1 MNRRNALKNLGLIAG
16 GIILLPSCDFSDE
29 KVSIILNK
37 LQITIEEEKILQE
50 IVATI
55 LPEGEIP
62 GAKSLE
68 VPNFVW
74 VMIDDM
80 LSEKKQKSFMNG
92 LKLFDVSVKELKKNS
107 FTDLSENDKLI
118 VLKDLLNGNTHKDK
132 TEKKNDLKDVKRFLK
147 AVKYYTTWGFM
158 QSEYIMTEIMPY
170 QLVPGKYGSCETI
183 ELNKRVN
190 ING

>member
-1 MNRRNALKNLGLIAG
+1 MNRRKALKNLGLIAG

-37 LQITIEEEKILQE
+37 LQISIEEEKLLQE

-62 GAKSLE
+62 GAKSLK
-68 VPNFVW
+68 VSDFVW

-80 LSEKKQKSFMNG
+80 LSDKKQKSFMNG
-92 LKLFDVSVKELKKNS
+92 LKLFDVKVRELRKNS

-132 TEKKNDLKDVKRFLK
+132 IEKKNDLKDVKRFLQ
-147 AVKYYTTWGFM
+147 AVKYYATWGFM

-170 QLVPGKYGSCETI
+170 QLVPGTYGSCETI
-183 ELNKRVN
+183 ETNKRIN

>member
-1 MNRRNALKNLGLIAG
+1 MNRRKALKNLGLIAG

-29 KVSIILNK
+29 KVSTILNK
-37 LQITIEEEKILQE
+37 LQISIEEEKLLQE

-62 GAKSLE
+62 GAKSLK
-68 VPNFVW
+68 VSDFVW

-80 LSEKKQKSFMNG
+80 LSDKKQKSFMNG
-92 LKLFDVSVKELKKNS
+92 LKLFDVKVRESRKNS

-132 TEKKNDLKDVKRFLK
+132 IEKKNDLKDVKRFLQ
-147 AVKYYTTWGFM
+147 AVKYYATWGFM

-170 QLVPGKYGSCETI
+170 QLVPGTYGSCETI
-183 ELNKRVN
+183 ETNKRIN

>member
-1 MNRRNALKNLGLIAG
+1 MNRRKALKNLGLIAG

-37 LQITIEEEKILQE
+37 LQITIEEEKLLQE

-62 GAKSLE
+62 GAKSLK
-68 VPNFVW
+68 VSNFVW

-80 LSEKKQKSFMNG
+80 LSDKKQKSFMNG
-92 LKLFDVSVKELKKNS
+92 LRLFDVNVKELRKNS

-118 VLKDLLNGNTHKDK
+118 VLKDLLNGSTQKDK
-132 TEKKNDLKDVKRFLK
+132 TENKNDLKDVKRFLQ
-147 AVKYYTTWGFM
+147 AVKYYATWGFM
-158 QSEYIMTEIMPY
+158 QSEYIMTDIMPY
-170 QLVPGKYGSCETI
+170 QLVPGTYGSCETI
-183 ELNKRVN
+183 ETNKRIN

>member
-1 MNRRNALKNLGLIAG
+1 MNRRKALKNLGLITG
-16 GIILLPSCDFSDE
+16 GILLLPSCNFSDE

-37 LQITIEEEKILQE
+37 LQITVKEEKLLQE

-55 LPEGEIP
+55 IPEGEIP
-62 GAKSLE
+62 GARSLE

-80 LSEKKQKSFMNG
+80 LSNKKQKSFMNG
-92 LKLFDVSVKELKKNS
+92 LKMFDPMVKEQKKSS
-107 FTDLSENDKLI
+107 FIDLSENDRLSI
-118 VLKDLLNGNTHKDK
+118 LKDILEGNIKEDKPENKKDM
-132 TEKKNDLKDVKRFLK
+132 KDIRNFIK
-147 AVKYYTTWGFM
+147 AAKYYATWGYT

-170 QLVPGKYGSCETI
+170 QLVPGIYGSCETI
-183 ELNKRVN
+183 ETNKRVN